1 MSGVILLAS
10 VSEAQKSFS
19 SLQEVWS
26 YADKHNIQVQTAE
39 ANKTV
44 AGINIK
50 QAKGALLPTATAS
63 GAFTDNIRIQSTLV
77 PANLFNPAAP
87 ANSYTEATFGRRYI
101 YNGNIN
107 VQFEILNTQD
117 WFNLSAAKLNDEL
130 ASLNIAKA
138 KTDLYEQLANIYFTC
153 VLLSE
158 AEKLSLENLNTSAS
172 ILTVAK
178 AKFTEGLISEVTL
191 NTALI
196 NKEKAE
202 RGLTA
207 ATENKHLQL
216 NNLMQLL
223 NTTDSIRITENITD
237 KTASPNTKQF
247 TQDPDVQLS
256 YVQMLASKN
265 QWQLSRAAFAPT
277 LSAVYQYNTQIA
289 ADDFM
294 KFDNSNTTP
303 QQYWGL
309 RLSVPIFSGHTR
321 RYQVQKSKIEYDTRK
336 KQYESEKNQS
346 AITNQNMLISYNSS
360 LTAFEKSKN
369 ILSLYQKND
378 AHAEKMMKEGII
390 SLDERLRFH
399 SDLITSQNEYLQSM
413 SDYFI
418 SEYRLKIRQT
428 NPAK

>member
-1 MSGVILLAS
+1 MSGILLLSSAA
-10 VSEAQKSFS
+10 EAQKTFS
-19 SLQEVWS
+19 SLQEVWN
-26 YADKHNIQVQTAE
+26 YADKHNIQIQTAE
-39 ANKTV
+39 ANKAV

-50 QAKGALLPTATAS
+50 QTKGALLPTVAAN

-77 PANLFNPAAP
+77 PATLFNPAAP

-107 VQFEILNTQD
+107 VQFDILNTQD
-117 WFNLSAAKLNDEL
+117 WFNVTAAKLNDQL
-130 ASLNIAKA
+130 ASFNIAKE

-153 VLLSE
+153 LLLSE
-158 AEKLSLENLNTSAS
+158 AEKLSQENLNTAAS
-172 ILTVAK
+172 ILAIAK
-178 AKFTEGLISEVTL
+178 AKFSDGLISEVTL
-191 NTALI
+191 NTAVI

-202 RGLTA
+202 RSLTA
-207 ATENKHLQL
+207 AAENRHLQL

-223 NTTDSIRITENITD
+223 NTTDSIQIKENITG
-237 KTASPNTKQF
+237 KAITQNTDQF

-277 LSAVYQYNTQIA
+277 LSGVYQYNTQIA
-289 ADDFM
+289 ADGFM

-309 RLSVPIFSGHTR
+309 RLSVPIFSGSIR
-321 RYQVQKSKIEYDTRK
+321 RHQVQKTRIEYDIRQ
-336 KQYESEKNQS
+336 KQYESAKIQS
-346 AITNQNMLISYNSS
+346 AISNQNMLINYNSS
-360 LTAFEKSKN
+360 LAAFGKSKN
-369 ILSLYQKND
+369 ILLLYQKND

-390 SLDERLRFH
+390 ALDERLRFH

-418 SEYRLKIRQT
+418 SEYRLQIRQT